1 MFSRTLYLLLYKYYS
16 IYQEKC
22 YNFNLI
28 FGAVQMIIEL
38 ILVGIFIGTMSGF
51 FGIGGGMILVPIL
64 LALGFETKDAIGI
77 SIIQMVFSSIYGSY
91 LNHKKGSLII
101 GEGIFVGIGG
111 FVGGYIGG
119 YVTQFIPDMV
129 LQFLFLGLLI
139 FALFRLFFSKHH
151 DENGETKTL
160 NKGLL
165 FGIGL
170 GIGIFSITLGIGGSI
185 ILTPLLVGLL
195 HYPIKKAVSAGLFFV
210 VFSSVAGMISR
221 LSTGTIDFSNGLIVA
236 VASLIGVALGIWLKD
251 HVTSKKHKISLLALY
266 MLALVIL
273 VKKMWF

>member
-1 MFSRTLYLLLYKYYS
+1 
-16 IYQEKC
+16 
-22 YNFNLI
+22 
-28 FGAVQMIIEL
+28 MIAEL
-38 ILVGIFIGTMSGF
+38 ILVGIFIGSMSGF

-64 LALGFETKDAIGI
+64 LVLGFDTKDAIGI
-77 SIIQMVFSSIYGSY
+77 SIVQMVFSSIYGSY

-101 GEGIFVGIGG
+101 GEGIFVGFGG
-111 FVGGYIGG
+111 FIGGYIGG
-119 YVTQFIPDMV
+119 YVTQFMSDIV
-129 LQFLFLGLLI
+129 LQFLFLGLLL
-139 FALFRLFFSKHH
+139 FALFRLFFSKNHED
-151 DENGETKTL
+151 DETTKTL
-160 NKGLL
+160 NKALL

-236 VASLIGVALGIWLKD
+236 VASLVGVALGIWLKD
-251 HVTSKKHKISLLALY
+251 HVTSKNHKMALMALY
-266 MLALVIL
+266 MFALVMLI
-273 VKKMWF
+273 KKMWF